1 MAHDFTCLF
10 NICTYK
16 MMDWTEAA
24 EIQIRK
30 EGSVGQT
37 LTGKDTGILHKNETN
52 TDTRI
57 VFRFL

>member
-1 MAHDFTCLF
+1 MG
-10 NICTYK
+10 
-16 MMDWTEAA
+16 AA

-37 LTGKDTGILHKNETN
+37 HAGKDVGILHKNENN

-57 VFRFL
+57 VCQCQSAVRTAK